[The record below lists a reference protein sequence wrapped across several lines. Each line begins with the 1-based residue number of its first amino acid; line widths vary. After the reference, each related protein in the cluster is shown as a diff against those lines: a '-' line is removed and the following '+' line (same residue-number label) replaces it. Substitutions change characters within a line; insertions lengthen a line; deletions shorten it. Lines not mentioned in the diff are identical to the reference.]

1 MTSTMTTASE
11 KVEIPM
17 PSGPAMSSRWIL
29 LAYFKEAKYES
40 LRMLRMPAFS
50 IPFLALPVLLYLL
63 FAVVLFGDAARS
75 DVNTARFLF
84 TAFSVFGVIGPAM
97 FGFGS
102 TVAIEREQG
111 LLRFKRALPMP
122 TAAYLLAK
130 MLMAMFFASIIMVTL
145 IVPALTLGHLSLS
158 ARQAA
163 AVMLINILGILPFCA
178 LGLYIGT
185 LVSGRSAPGFV
196 HLIYQPM
203 LYLSGLFFPL
213 RGFLRLAAP
222 VWPAFY
228 LDQLALRAV
237 GSSSRGPVVLH
248 VLVLAAL
255 MMVLA
260 ALAIRGSRAKRLQN
274 RPRRTG

>member
-1 MTSTMTTASE
+1 MTSTTTTAPA
-11 KVEIPM
+11 KVGIAM
-17 PSGPAMSSRWIL
+17 PSVPTMSSRRLL
-29 LAYFKEAKYES
+29 LAYFREAKYES

-63 FAVVLFGDAARS
+63 FAVVLFGDAVRS
-75 DVNTARFLF
+75 DLNTARFLF
-84 TAFSVFGVIGPAM
+84 TAFAVFGVIGPAM
-97 FGFGS
+97 FGFGI
-102 TVAIEREQG
+102 TLAIEREQG

-130 MLMAMFFASIIMVTL
+130 MLMAMLFAGIIMVTL
-145 IVPALTLGHLSLS
+145 MVCGLTLGHLSLS
-158 ARQAA
+158 ARQTA
-163 AVMLINILGILPFCA
+163 AVMLIDVLGVLPFCA

-196 HLIYQPM
+196 QLVYQPM

-228 LDQLALRAV
+228 LDQLALRAI
-237 GSSSRGPVVLH
+237 GSPSRGPVVLH
-248 VLVLAAL
+248 VLVLGGL
-255 MMVLA
+255 MIILA
-260 ALAIRGSRAKRLQN
+260 ALAIRRLSREEIAK
-274 RPRRTG
+274 